1 MSRGEAGD
9 AAQVWVNIG
18 VRHRSSIH
26 PGLVLIGDPPG
37 SARPR
42 AEKWLTTTIFGLDRW
57 SLLAVAISNPS
68 ARVRSL
74 HDG

>member
-37 SARPR
+37 SARTR
-42 AEKWLTTTIFGLDRW
+42 AEKWLPTTIFGFLRLE
-57 SLLAVAISNPS
+57 LLVAAILANNEVAV
-68 ARVRSL
+68 
-74 HDG
+74 

>member
-1 MSRGEAGD
+1 LSRGEAGD

-37 SARPR
+37 SARTR
-42 AEKWLTTTIFGLDRW
+42 AKK
-57 SLLAVAISNPS
+57 
-68 ARVRSL
+68 
-74 HDG
+74 